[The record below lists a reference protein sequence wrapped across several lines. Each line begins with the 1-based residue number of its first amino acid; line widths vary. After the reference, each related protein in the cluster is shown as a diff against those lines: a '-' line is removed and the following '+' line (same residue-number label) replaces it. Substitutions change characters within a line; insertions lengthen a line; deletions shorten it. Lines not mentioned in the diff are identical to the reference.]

1 MRRQLKLLRY
11 VRPHWRQ
18 LLLVFAALA
27 LSALIS
33 LAAPWPIK
41 VLVDNVLG
49 DKPVP
54 DILEA
59 LPGAATP
66 RGLLPWVALG
76 SLLIFLAGVAALTLS
91 ELISVRLGQRMT
103 YTLGADIFLH
113 LQRLSVLF
121 HHRRPVGDTV
131 ARVTG
136 DASCAQVMVMDA
148 LVPLV
153 HSAVLM
159 IAMFVIMW
167 QLEPTLTLLSLCVV
181 PFLALT
187 IKLLAGPMRRR
198 NRERRDLEGRMFNI
212 VEQTLNA
219 VPVVQAFTRE
229 RHEHRRF
236 ESHADDT
243 LRAYQRATSVSM
255 LFRLLTGL
263 TTAAGTAVVLYV
275 GALYALDGKIT
286 VGTII
291 VFVSYLASLYGPI
304 NSVTYTGSTLQY
316 AFAQADRVLELM
328 EAEPDVKDRPDARD
342 VMLRGHV
349 RYEDVSFGYGGPG
362 PPVLKGIALE
372 ALPGEVVAIVG
383 PTGAGKTT
391 LVNLL
396 VRFFDP
402 WVGRVS
408 IDGHDVRDLKLDS
421 LRRQVAMVLQD
432 PFIFP
437 FSVADNIAYGR
448 PDATREDIVAAAA
461 AANADAFISGLPEGY
476 DTVLG
481 EKGATLSGGEKQR
494 LAIARAFLKDAPI
507 LILDEP
513 TSALDART
521 EAMLLEALERLM
533 RGRVTFIIAHRLS
546 TIRHADRI
554 LVLDQGRIVER
565 GRHADLVRRG
575 GLYASLYRQQME
587 VAEHDVSPDA
597 ERAGERLGR
606 RISGR
611 RRRTRWMG

>member
-1 MRRQLKLLRY
+1 MRRQLQFIRY
-11 VRPHWRQ
+11 VRPYWPQ
-18 LLLVFAALA
+18 LLLVFATLAIGALV
-27 LSALIS
+27 S

-41 VLVDNVLG
+41 VLVDYVLG
-49 DKPVP
+49 DRPVP
-54 DILEA
+54 DVLDA
-59 LPGAATP
+59 LPGDATP
-66 RGLLPWVALG
+66 RGLLPWVAIG
-76 SLLIFLAGVAALTLS
+76 SLLIFVAGTTAIIAS
-91 ELISVRLGQRMT
+91 ELVSVRLGQRMT
-103 YTLGADIFLH
+103 YALGADIFMH

-136 DASCAQVMVMDA
+136 DASCVQVLVMDA

-153 HSAVLM
+153 HSVVLM
-159 IAMFVIMW
+159 VAMFTVMW
-167 QLEPTLTLLSLCVV
+167 QLQPTLTLLSLCVV

-187 IKLLAGPMRRR
+187 VGGLAGPMRRR
-198 NRERRDLEGRMFNI
+198 NRSLRDLEGRMFTV
-212 VEQTLNA
+212 VEQTMNA
-219 VPVVQAFTRE
+219 VPLVQAFTRE
-229 RHEHRRF
+229 RHEHDRF
-236 ESHADDT
+236 RSYAADT
-243 LRAYQRATSVSM
+243 VRAYGRATSMSM
-255 LFRLLTGL
+255 LFKLLTGL
-263 TTAAGTAVVLYV
+263 TTAAGTALILYV

-286 VGTII
+286 AGTVI

-304 NSVTYTGSTLQY
+304 NSLTHTGSTLQY

-328 EAEPDVKDRPDARD
+328 DVEPDVKESPGALD
-342 VMLRGHV
+342 VELRGHI
-349 RYEDVSFGYGGPG
+349 RYERVTFGYPTAG
-362 PPVLKGIALE
+362 PPVLRSIDLE
-372 ALPGEVVAIVG
+372 ARPGEVVAIVG

-402 WVGRVS
+402 WDGRVL
-408 IDGHDVRDLKLDS
+408 IDGHDVRDLRLES
-421 LRRQVAMVLQD
+421 LRGQVAIVLQD

-448 PDATREDIVAAAA
+448 PDATREEIVAAAV
-461 AANADAFISGLPEGY
+461 AANADRFIRELPDGY
-476 DTVLG
+476 DTVVG

-533 RGRVTFIIAHRLS
+533 EGRVTMIIAHRLS

-554 LVLDQGRIVER
+554 LVLDHGVIVER
-565 GRHADLVRRG
+565 GRHPELLRSG
-575 GLYASLYRQQME
+575 GLYSALYRQQME
-587 VAEHDVSPDA
+587 MATHDG
-597 ERAGERLGR
+597 RASGGR
-606 RISGR
+606 RLAEW
-611 RRRTRWMG
+611 RT